1 MKTKTM
7 KSDAVRQRWRDVV
20 DEVVAGT
27 DVMVERYNKPVV
39 AVIPYDDYLALQAEL
54 TELRALQRAE
64 AAWEEVRRDPTAA
77 VNWED
82 LKAELN
88 AAAADE

>member
-1 MKTKTM
+1 MNIKTM

-27 DVMVERYNKPVV
+27 DVLVERYNKPV
-39 AVIPYDDYLALQAEL
+39 AVVIAYADYLALRAEL
-54 TELRALQRAE
+54 EEHRALRRAE
-64 AAWEEVRRDPTAA
+64 AAWEEVCRNPASA
-77 VNWED
+77 VAWDE

-88 AAAADE
+88 AAAGDA